1 MTSERTNLVD
11 EYRLPKFFG
20 ELRDRI
26 GILRLVDKLNETI
39 FPLYLFGSF

>member
-11 EYRLPKFFG
+11 EYRLPKFFS
-20 ELRDRI
+20 ELGDRI

-39 FPLYLFGSF
+39 FPRYLLSSF